1 VDVAIVILVIV
12 LFAVT
17 LRVVKALER
26 LGSGRT
32 S

>member
-1 VDVAIVILVIV
+1 VDVAIVGLVMV

-17 LRVVKALER
+17 LWVVKVLGR

-32 S
+32 P